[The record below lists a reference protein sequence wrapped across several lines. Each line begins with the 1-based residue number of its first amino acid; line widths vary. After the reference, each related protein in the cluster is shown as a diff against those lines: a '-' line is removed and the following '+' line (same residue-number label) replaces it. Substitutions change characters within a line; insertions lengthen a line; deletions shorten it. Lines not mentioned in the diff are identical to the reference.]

1 MSKPSMSNGEVEGT
15 RWAVL
20 VAGSYGYGNYR
31 HQADVCHAYQ
41 LLKNNGLKDD
51 NIVVFMYDDIAFNE
65 ENPRPG
71 VIINH
76 PDGDDVYYGVPKDY
90 TGQDASINNLFA
102 AILGNKTA
110 VKGGSG
116 KVVNSGPNDHIFI
129 YYADHGGPGVVLMP
143 TDEELYAKDL
153 IDVLKK
159 KHASG
164 TYKSMVIYLE
174 ACESGSMF
182 DGLLPQGL
190 NIYATTA
197 SNANEGSWGFYCPGL
212 YPPPPP
218 EYETCLGDLFSISW
232 LEDSD
237 KSNLG
242 AETLEKQYQV
252 VKRRTGYTAQYNSH
266 VMQYGSTKELS
277 NHMLSMY
284 MGANPNNQNY
294 ILRSHKSIMPTTT
307 PPQAINQH
315 DASILYLKEKLRRAP
330 EGSEKWVK
338 AQQELTKEIAHRNH
352 LDHSVETIGEI
363 LFGPNNGVEVLK
375 VVRPVGQPLVDDWD
389 CLKTLVGTY
398 KQHCGLLSSYGI
410 KHMRAFANM
419 CNAGVRKDLMAR
431 ASANACP

>member
-65 ENPRPG
+65 ENPRPS

-76 PDGDDVYYGVPKDY
+76 PDGDDVYYGVPKGKMHPSTIFSLLY
-90 TGQDASINNLFA
+90 LEIRLQL
-102 AILGNKTA
+102 
-110 VKGGSG
+110 KGGSG

-197 SNANEGSWGFYCPGL
+197 SNANESSWGFYCPGL

-218 EYETCLGDLFSISW
+218 EYETYLGDLFSISW

-242 AETLEKQYQV
+242 METLEKQYQV
-252 VKRRTGYTAQYNSH
+252 
-266 VMQYGSTKELS
+266 
-277 NHMLSMY
+277 
-284 MGANPNNQNY
+284 
-294 ILRSHKSIMPTTT
+294 
-307 PPQAINQH
+307 
-315 DASILYLKEKLRRAP
+315 LRRAP

-338 AQQELTKEIAHRNH
+338 AQQELTKEITHRNH
-352 LDHSVETIGEI
+352 LDHSVEAIGEI
-363 LFGPNNGVEVLK
+363 LFGPNNGAEELK
-375 VVRPVGQPLVDDWD
+375 AVRPAGQPLVDDWD

-398 KQHCGLLSSYGI
+398 KQHCGSLSSYGI
-410 KHMRAFANM
+410 KHMRAFVNM
-419 CNAGVRKDLMAR
+419 CNAGVGKDMMAQ